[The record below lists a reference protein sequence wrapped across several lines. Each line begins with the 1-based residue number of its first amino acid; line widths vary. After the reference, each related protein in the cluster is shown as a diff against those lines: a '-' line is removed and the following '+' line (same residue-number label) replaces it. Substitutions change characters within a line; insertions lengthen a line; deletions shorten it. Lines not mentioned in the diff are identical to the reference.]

1 MWRHALFTDIWRKT
15 TPPGKTKNGFRDARR
30 ENGENG
36 SHTLTHTHS
45 HTHTHTHTLTY
56 THTHTLSLTSTLSH
70 VHTCLVSI
78 RSNSVWFGQ
87 VNFFELLA
95 KLLLWLPMF
104 SQSGFTC
111 NASREARKY
120 HRIGSL
126 QKSIGIF
133 SFWQFFNP
141 HYLITFNM
149 YFKINKCRIYS
160 LMVITFDCSGF
171 KSRFWN

>member
-1 MWRHALFTDIWRKT
+1 MHFSLTFGAKQHHQVKLKMVFV
-15 TPPGKTKNGFRDARR
+15 
-30 ENGENG
+30 
-36 SHTLTHTHS
+36 TLEEKMVKMV
-45 HTHTHTHTLTY
+45 HTHTLTY
-56 THTHTLSLTSTLSH
+56 THTHTHTHTHTLSHFLSH

-95 KLLLWLPMF
+95 KRLLRLPMF

-126 QKSIGIF
+126 QKSIETF
-133 SFWQFFNP
+133 SF
-141 HYLITFNM
+141 
-149 YFKINKCRIYS
+149 
-160 LMVITFDCSGF
+160 
-171 KSRFWN
+171 